1 MQPETDQA
9 PGTKQKLKYR
19 VEVKPRKRR
28 LMPEH
33 EIELPEIKDPSG
45 GKPTP
50 PNLWIILPTVLMS
63 ASLAALTFIR
73 TPEQW
78 FMALPMVLMALLI
91 PFGQWMVFK
100 SQGKK
105 YKNTVKQLAEIFE
118 NDLSKC
124 KTSFD
129 VLSKEQTRILH
140 RDFPSVKT
148 LMKRVMG
155 KEKELWWRRPDDDD
169 FMALRFG
176 LGALPINIKI
186 KYPQYPKDDDRT
198 AKIRLFKEDTEKIP
212 DLPLTVNLR
221 SLGSLGVTGESDED
235 AKDIGN
241 TLILN
246 IAVHHSPE
254 DVEIYLV
261 SHRHN
266 AANVWGWMKWLP
278 HTACLMDGG
287 SNRKLSFSSETSE
300 PLLESLTN
308 ILKHRWLQVSEHS
321 SSGRDEVFDQPHLV
335 IMVENA
341 PEVRHSPAIGLI
353 LNHGTEINASAIFI
367 SSPIPRD
374 CHSVIEIKSKE
385 EVEYRETW
393 AGQSDKPM
401 VKGKPDFTVPEEC
414 EKLAR
419 AMSPLR
425 LVSMWSAADMPTSV
439 RLLDFLD
446 GNQAD
451 QVDIGR
457 LYEKHKRPEYMLDF
471 PIGLSS
477 SLKPVHMIMREAG
490 KGGRGAHAMLAG
502 MQGTGKSILLQGIV
516 LSIAATHSPADVN
529 ILLADFKGGASEL
542 SKLRYLPHV
551 VGFITDL
558 NASLSERCRIAL
570 ESEITRRKNI
580 LQRAGEALGKGKALP
595 DIWAYNAICKGDPLP
610 QLIVVLDEF
619 AQGLKLNNLFRTTI
633 DTIAAQGRALGM
645 HLFLSTQ
652 RPADFDDKIRANIDY
667 RLCLRVASRE
677 DSIALLKRSDAAS
690 IPQNRPGR
698 AYLQV
703 GDNEIFEQF
712 QSARA
717 DLPYVPDSNSTEGNE
732 AYRISEVYPDGRRL
746 TLYTYQPQA
755 VIGSVSAQGGDN
767 VKESEKLVEHIIQY
781 CRGRYKPQRQI
792 YLDELPDGCDLPINR
807 MIEETPVYQKWN
819 GSGWGQSRNDAARL
833 SIPIGMIDYPAEQE
847 QRPWVLSLAD
857 KVNDGNFWV
866 MGAPGSGRSTFL
878 RSLISGLALTH
889 SPSELHLYFLD
900 FGQRSLKVFKDLPHC
915 GGVFFPEERERVQ
928 RLFKFLR
935 QEMNRRL
942 NEYTAKSSRPSIV
955 VVLDNALELKRNY
968 EALLQDFVSMANDGK
983 KVDIHFIV
991 SSSLISDLPF
1001 NLPPSL
1007 NKRLGLRLNNL
1018 ELYSDL
1024 FGRRPLSPPVKPGR
1038 GLIKS
1043 PNLVECQVAYP
1054 PVDDSGSMEEGI
1066 KEMVSR
1072 MADVPELGSGPYKI
1086 ISLPEHLSLIDLFN
1100 NNRAFPENLAGL
1112 VTRPIAISFDDL
1124 QTQAINLESVGPFS
1138 LVIGPSYI
1146 GKTEFLVSLCLSV
1159 INKIPLKNL
1168 ETYILDYRGGH
1179 LQLLANQPGIH
1190 YSDGSKSLEYLAHIA
1205 EMGLKRAELRKN
1217 QGANIS
1223 VDKNELLGSRSL
1235 LIIDDMAAL
1244 INDVANNKD
1253 LEKALKV
1260 LNSLHRIDRPLSW
1273 IACESADV
1281 SRAKNSTYEF
1291 IKFGFQDRSGIVLS
1305 VDNIAFDQ
1313 LSLAIPLSM
1322 RTQHAVL
1329 PAGRGFLANRGK
1341 VQVVQFA
1348 TIAPELTLL
1357 SNPNE
1362 FEKIYTDNFTKCN
1375 SND

>member
-1 MQPETDQA
+1 MQPKSPLA
-9 PGTKQKLKYR
+9 HKPNQKLNYR
-19 VEVKPRKRR
+19 IEVQPRKRR

-91 PFGQWMVFK
+91 PLGQWMVYK
-100 SQGKK
+100 NQDKK
-105 YKNTVKQLAEIFE
+105 YKNSVNRLAEKLQK
-118 NDLSKC
+118 DLDNC
-124 KTSFD
+124 KTSFE
-129 VLSKEQTRILH
+129 VLSKEQKRILH

-148 LMKRVMG
+148 LMKRVTG

-176 LGALPINIKI
+176 LGILPLKFKI
-186 KYPQYPKDDDRT
+186 KSPQYPKDDERVVKIGHFKDDI
-198 AKIRLFKEDTEKIP
+198 AKVP

-221 SLGSLGVTGESDED
+221 SLGSLGITGEHDDD
-235 AKDIGN
+235 AKELGN
-241 TLILN
+241 TLLLN

-261 SHRHN
+261 SHRQD
-266 AANVWGWMKWLP
+266 ASTVWGWMKWLP
-278 HTACLMDGG
+278 HTASIKDGG

-308 ILKHRWLQVSEHS
+308 VLKHRWLEVSEHS

-335 IMVENA
+335 IVVENA

-353 LNHGTEINASAIFI
+353 LNHGPDINASAIFI

-374 CHSVIEIKSKE
+374 CHSVIEVKSKE

-393 AGQSDKPM
+393 AGQSDKPP
-401 VKGKPDFTVPEEC
+401 VKGKPDFTSNEEC
-414 EKLAR
+414 ENLAR
-419 AMSPLR
+419 AMAPFR
-425 LVSMWSAADMPTSV
+425 LVSMWNAADMPTSV
-439 RLLDFLD
+439 RLLDFLG
-446 GNQAD
+446 GNQPD
-451 QVDIGR
+451 QIDLR
-457 LYEKHKRPEYMLDF
+457 QLYEEHKRPEHMLDF

-477 SLKPVHMIMREAG
+477 SLKPVQMMMREAG

-502 MQGTGKSILLQGIV
+502 MQGTGKSILLQSIV
-516 LSIAATHSPADVN
+516 LSIVATHSPADVN

-542 SKLRYLPHV
+542 SKLRHLPHV

-580 LQRAGEALGKGKALP
+580 LQQAGDALGKGKALP
-595 DIWAYNAICKGDPLP
+595 DIWAYNAVCKGDPLP

-619 AQGLKLNNLFRTTI
+619 AQGLKLNDLFRTTI

-652 RPADFDDKIRANIDY
+652 RPADFDEKIRANIDY

-755 VIGSVSAQGGDN
+755 VIGSASAQSGEN

-781 CRGRYKPQRQI
+781 CQGRYKKQRQI
-792 YLDELPDGCDLPINR
+792 YLDELPDGCDLPIIE
-807 MIEETPVYQKWN
+807 MIENNPVYQKWN
-819 GSGWGQSRNDAARL
+819 GSDWGESRNDAYRL
-833 SIPIGMIDYPAEQE
+833 SIPIGKIDYPAEQE

-857 KVNDGNFWV
+857 KANDGNYWV
-866 MGAPGSGRSTFL
+866 IGAPGSGRSTFL
-878 RSLISGLALTH
+878 RSLVSGLALTH
-889 SPSELHLYFLD
+889 SPSDLHLYLLD
-900 FGQRSLKVFKDLPHC
+900 FGQRSLKVFMDLPHC

-928 RLFKFLR
+928 RLFKYLR
-935 QEMNRRL
+935 QEMSRRL
-942 NEYTAKSSRPSIV
+942 NENTAKNSWPSIV

-968 EALLQDFVSMANDGK
+968 ETLLQDFVSMANDGK

-1054 PVDDSGSMEEGI
+1054 PVGADGSVEEGI
-1066 KEMVSR
+1066 KNMVSG
-1072 MADVPELGSGPYKI
+1072 MASASGYDSGLFKI
-1086 ISLPEHLSLIDLFN
+1086 ISLPEHLSLNDLFN
-1100 NNRAFPENLAGL
+1100 HNLTHHENVGGL
-1112 VTRPIAISFDDL
+1112 ITRPIGITFDDL
-1124 QTQAINLESVGPFS
+1124 QPQLINLESIGPFS
-1138 LVIGPSYI
+1138 VVIGPSYI

-1159 INKIPLKNL
+1159 INKIPVKNL
-1168 ETYILDYRGGH
+1168 EIYILDYRGGH
-1179 LQLLANQPGIH
+1179 LQTLADQTGVH
-1190 YSDGSKSLEYLAHIA
+1190 YSDCSKSVEYLTHIA
-1205 EMGLKRAELRKN
+1205 ERGLKRAELRKN
-1217 QGANIS
+1217 QCANPSDIH
-1223 VDKNELLGSRSL
+1223 ELLGPRSL

-1244 INDVANNKD
+1244 INDAATNKE
-1253 LEKALKV
+1253 LEKAMKTLSG
-1260 LNSLHRIDRPLSW
+1260 LPRNDRPLSW

-1281 SRAKNSTYEF
+1281 ARAKNSTYEF
-1291 IKFGFQDRSGIVLS
+1291 IKFGFQDRSGIILS
-1305 VDNIAFDQ
+1305 MDNVAFDQ

-1329 PAGRGFLANRGK
+1329 PVGRGFLANRGK
-1341 VQVVQFA
+1341 AQVVQFA
-1348 TIAPELTLL
+1348 TIAPELSLTA
-1357 SNPNE
+1357 NPND
-1362 FEKIYTDNFTKCN
+1362 FEKRYLDNINNLIKMLE
-1375 SND
+1375 